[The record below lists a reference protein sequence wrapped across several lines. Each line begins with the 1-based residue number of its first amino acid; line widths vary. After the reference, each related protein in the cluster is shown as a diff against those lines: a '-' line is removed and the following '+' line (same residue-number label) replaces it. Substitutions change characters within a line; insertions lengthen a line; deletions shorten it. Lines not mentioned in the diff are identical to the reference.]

1 MKVTFRVIDIRTNED
16 ITDKYDWVLQPNGRL
31 AYNMYG
37 DLIGLAYARPVFTIK
52 EIVIND

>member
-1 MKVTFRVIDIRTNED
+1 MKVTFRVVDIRTNED

-37 DLIGLAYARPVFTIK
+37 DLIGLAYARPVFTMK